1 MNFLKKIYCRLFQKT
16 LYLATF
22 VLDFREPKVYS
33 GAGTLKQ
40 VPAILKE
47 KKIDKVLIVTD
58 PGIAKLGLMNGLLSF
73 LAEGKVGY
81 VIYSDTVANPTI
93 DNIEAALLLY
103 KEAKAQGIIA
113 FGGGSPMD
121 CAKGVGMRVA
131 QPHKTISQMRGLL
144 KVGRKLPFLVAIPTT
159 AGTGSETTLA
169 AVVTN
174 ALTHEK
180 YAVNDPQLIPRV
192 AILDPMLTMKLPP
205 HITSTT
211 GMDALTHAVE
221 AYIGHSNTKKTR
233 QMALTAVKLI
243 HGNLLQAY
251 NTPEDLKAREAMQ
264 IAAYDAGVAFT
275 RAYVGYV
282 HAVAHTLGGMYG
294 LPHGLANAIILPYVL
309 EKFGKKADR
318 RLAELADAIHLTEKN
333 VSSQDKALA
342 FIAWIKT
349 MNGSLGIPPKFVNVI
364 KAKDIPLLAKRAQK
378 EGVPLYPV
386 PRLFSLQDFVDIYYA
401 IQD

>member
-1 MNFLKKIYCRLFQKT
+1 MNILKKAYCRLFQKT

-33 GAGTLKQ
+33 GPGTLKK
-40 VPAILKE
+40 VPAILQAQGIE
-47 KKIDKVLIVTD
+47 KLLIVTD
-58 PGIAKLGLMNGLLSF
+58 PGIAKLGLMNGMLAF
-73 LAEGKVGY
+73 LDESKIGY

-93 DNIEAALLLY
+93 DNIEAALRLY
-103 KEAKAQGIIA
+103 KDAKAQGIIA

-131 QPHKTISQMRGLL
+131 RPRKTISQMRGLL

-192 AILDPMLTMKLPP
+192 AILDPLLTMKLPP

-221 AYIGHSNTKKTR
+221 AYIGQSNTRKTR
-233 QMALTAVKLI
+233 HMAVTAVKLI
-243 HGNLLQAY
+243 HDNLLQAY
-251 NTPEDLKAREAMQ
+251 TTPEDLKAREAMQ

-294 LPHGLANAIILPYVL
+294 VPHGLANAIILPYVL
-309 EKFGKKADR
+309 EKFGRTAYR
-318 RLAELADAIHLTEKN
+318 PLAELSDAINLTEN
-333 VSSQDKALA
+333 NASTQEKALA

-349 MNGSLGIPPKFVNVI
+349 MNDKMGIPPKFVNVI

-386 PRLFSLQDFVDIYYA
+386 PRLFSLNDFIEIYYA